1 VRRPYRHLRR
11 QRRERY
17 LHDGG
22 GKTFKKKVETCNHE
36 NLTQD
41 GLLPCYAR
49 HHHGH
54 PHEEMPRYRVRREN
68 MEPCA
73 EDDRGI
79 EVPRVATAAGVGED
93 GQRVVA
99 DGLTHSASRRWLRQV
114 RRLDC
119 TRPCDFLHSLSL
131 QCCEPRTTHT

>member
-17 LHDGG
+17 LHDGRG

-99 DGLTHSASRRWLRQV
+99 DGLTHSASRSGCV
-114 RRLDC
+114 RYVGSTVRVRV
-119 TRPCDFLHSLSL
+119 TFFIRSLSRGVL
-131 QCCEPRTTHT
+131 SVL